1 MKLQRLCFLALV
13 TTAGCGASAPV
24 RSSTAAVDPRDR
36 PIAALQVWERL
47 KRELV
52 GRWLATPEGSDG
64 AITLSFRLVSGDSA
78 IVETYAT
85 PSGRET
91 ITVYHPDGEGL
102 VLTHYC
108 AQGNQPRLRVVS
120 DRDGIVVFRH
130 FDATNL
136 RPDQAVL
143 VERALRLDGDR
154 LDVTETYRQPDGTT
168 EASVLQ
174 ASRVTAGSSTPPR

>member
-1 MKLQRLCFLALV
+1 VALV
-13 TTAGCGASAPV
+13 TTASCGARAPV
-24 RSSTAAVDPRDR
+24 RSSTRAVDPRDR
-36 PIAALQVWERL
+36 PIAAQQVWERV

-52 GRWLATPEGSDG
+52 GTWRATPEGSDG
-64 AITLSFRLVSGDSA
+64 AITISFRLVSADSA
-78 IVETYAT
+78 IVETYVT

-91 ITVYHPDGEGL
+91 ITVFHPDGDGL

-143 VERALRLDGDR
+143 VERTLRLDGDR
-154 LDVTETYRQPDGTT
+154 LDLTDTYRQPDGTMET
-168 EASVLQ
+168 SVMQ
-174 ASRVTAGSSTPPR
+174 ASRVTASSSTPAQ

>member
-1 MKLQRLCFLALV
+1 
-13 TTAGCGASAPV
+13 
-24 RSSTAAVDPRDR
+24 
-36 PIAALQVWERL
+36 VWERF

-52 GRWLATPEGSDG
+52 GTWQVTPQDGGS
-64 AITLSFRLVSGDSA
+64 AMTISFRRVSADSA
-78 IVETYAT
+78 IVETYVT

-91 ITVYHPDGEGL
+91 ITVFHPDGEGL

-120 DRDGIVVFRH
+120 DRDSIVVFRH

-143 VERALRLDGDR
+143 VERTLRLTGDR
-154 LDVTETYRQPDGTT
+154 LDLTETYRQPNGTT
-168 EASVLQ
+168 ETSVLQ
-174 ASRVTAGSSTPPR
+174 ASRATAGSSAPPQ